1 MIILDYQYKIIY
13 KRNNMNDVININIID
28 KNGDGTFETTITSDM
43 ELTTEEFKEAVSR
56 PVLSF
61 KLTPITF
68 NLRVGRHNKSFRE
81 QNFD

>member
-61 KLTPITF
+61 KLTPRTF